1 MDPATMTT
9 LRRPAM
15 EWTFG
20 TFLWSTLIFF
30 FWFVIIW
37 MFISLFADV
46 LRRDDLSGW
55 GKAGWIILMVV
66 LPFIGILAY
75 VIARPKVVRGDAM
88 AFGAS
93 DRYPRST
100 SDYQAADEIAKAARL
115 QDQGKITAAE
125 FEQIKQHALS
135 H

>member
-1 MDPATMTT
+1 MD
-9 LRRPAM
+9 
-15 EWTFG
+15 WTFG

-30 FWFVIIW
+30 FWFVVIW
-37 MFISLFADV
+37 MFISLFGDV
-46 LRRDDLSGW
+46 FRRGDLSGW
-55 GKAGWIILMVV
+55 GKAGWIILMVI

-75 VIARPKVVRGDAM
+75 VISRPKDLREDALSMRGTN
-88 AFGAS
+88 
-93 DRYPRST
+93 RYPRST

-115 QDQGKITAAE
+115 QDQGRITAAE

>member
-1 MDPATMTT
+1 VD
-9 LRRPAM
+9 
-15 EWTFG
+15 WNFG

-30 FWFVIIW
+30 FWFVAIW
-37 MFISLFADV
+37 MFISIFADIF
-46 LRRDDLSGW
+46 RRDDLSGW
-55 GKAGWIILMVV
+55 GKAGWIILIVI

-75 VIARPKVVRGDAM
+75 MIARPKTASGDLA
-88 AFGAS
+88 ALGGG
-93 DRYPRST
+93 DGHRRST
-100 SDYQAADEIAKAARL
+100 SDYQVADEIAKAARL

>member
-1 MDPATMTT
+1 VD
-9 LRRPAM
+9 
-15 EWTFG
+15 WTFG

-30 FWFVIIW
+30 FWFTVIW

-46 LRRDDLSGW
+46 FRRGDLSGW
-55 GKAGWIILMVV
+55 GKAGWITLMVI

-75 VIARPKVVRGDAM
+75 VISRPKELREDAVSMRG
-88 AFGAS
+88 S
-93 DRYPRST
+93 SRYPNAT

-135 H
+135 Y

>member
-1 MDPATMTT
+1 MV
-9 LRRPAM
+9 
-15 EWTFG
+15 
-20 TFLWSTLIFF
+20 IFF
-30 FWFVIIW
+30 FWFAVIW

-46 LRRDDLSGW
+46 FRRDDLSGW
-55 GKAGWIILMVV
+55 GKAGWITLMVI

-75 VIARPKVVRGDAM
+75 VIARPKAARGDAF

-93 DRYPRST
+93 GRNPRSA

>member
-1 MDPATMTT
+1 MD
-9 LRRPAM
+9 
-15 EWTFG
+15 WTFG
-20 TFLWSTLIFF
+20 TFLWSMLLFF
-30 FWFVIIW
+30 FWFTVIW

-75 VIARPKVVRGDAM
+75 VVSRPKVARGDAVS
-88 AFGAS
+88 FGMPS
-93 DRYPRST
+93 PSTQST

>member
-1 MDPATMTT
+1 MD
-9 LRRPAM
+9 
-15 EWTFG
+15 WTFG

-30 FWFVIIW
+30 FWFVVIW

-46 LRRDDLSGW
+46 FRRDDLSGW
-55 GKAGWIILMVV
+55 GKAGWITLMVI

-75 VIARPKVVRGDAM
+75 VISRPKDVREDALSM
-88 AFGAS
+88 RNS
-93 DRYPRST
+93 SRYPRST

-115 QDQGKITAAE
+115 QDQGKITASE

>member
-1 MDPATMTT
+1 MV
-9 LRRPAM
+9 
-15 EWTFG
+15 
-20 TFLWSTLIFF
+20 IFF
-30 FWFVIIW
+30 FWFSVIW

-46 LRRDDLSGW
+46 IRRDDLSGW
-55 GKAGWIILMVV
+55 AKGGWIALMVI

-75 VIARPKVVRGDAM
+75 VISRPKELREDTLSMRGS
-88 AFGAS
+88 G
-93 DRYPRST
+93 RYPRST

-125 FEQIKQHALS
+125 FEQLKQHALS

>member
-1 MDPATMTT
+1 
-9 LRRPAM
+9 
-15 EWTFG
+15 
-20 TFLWSTLIFF
+20 
-30 FWFVIIW
+30 VIW

-46 LRRDDLSGW
+46 FRRSDLSGW

-75 VIARPKVVRGDAM
+75 VVSRPKDLREDATSM
-88 AFGAS
+88 GRTS
-93 DRYPRST
+93 RYSGST
-100 SDYQAADEIAKAARL
+100 SEYQAADEIAKAARL
-115 QDQGKITAAE
+115 QDQGKITADE